1 MCPRAAGRPSPL
13 AGRWRTYLLVYTL
26 RRGARVGRFDAAV
39 AALGRM
45 GCGASHDAGG
55 TLLAG
60 EAGHSAAAAPVTP
73 TVPIDMQMAAR
84 LRGLGRTASIEL
96 SPAQAHSPKLK
107 YTLVGALDA
116 AAENC
121 TTSPLQTGTKVFVNM
136 VKKNIGH
143 FDDVGAA
150 AAELRGRGM
159 VPVPHLPASR
169 FDNEEQLEAT
179 LTALA
184 RHCTGCADDSSPGYA
199 RPATELLLLGGNDQH
214 DRKLGGS
221 AFASASELL
230 ATGALLRHGFDTIV
244 LAGHPEGHPGLG
256 KGSKKT
262 MQLLSTKVHAA
273 TTAGHSVAV
282 ASQFCFDA
290 QILVRWLAHT
300 RAAVHDAIATAV
312 GEGAPEPIPPR
323 YYIGVPGP
331 TKPSKLRRIAEIC
344 EVPSLFLGSAFD
356 ILDVDGDGQVDQAE
370 LLAAAAVLSVG
381 EKELSQLYAK
391 HSGTDKLLQR
401 PELAQLL
408 AEIGAD
414 MSTTTGEDGDDSK
427 TARSISGPSAFVAD
441 GPQSLS
447 KRGSQQPQAAGADEK
462 EVYPEELVLA
472 LGAYCEQA
480 CVPEGEVIV
489 HVFPFG
495 GVRQSVEM
503 LERLRSGDW
512 PSSSAK

>member
-1 MCPRAAGRPSPL
+1 
-13 AGRWRTYLLVYTL
+13 
-26 RRGARVGRFDAAV
+26 
-39 AALGRM
+39 M
-45 GCGASHDAGG
+45 GCGASREASG
-55 TLLAG
+55 TLVTSGAG
-60 EAGHSAAAAPVTP
+60 CPAAAASLAVDPPAQAKPSVEL
-73 TVPIDMQMAAR
+73 DMQLAAR
-84 LRGLGRTASIEL
+84 LRGLGMTASIEL

-116 AAENC
+116 AAGDC
-121 TTSPLQTGTKVFVNM
+121 TTSPLHVGTKVFVNM
-136 VKKNIGH
+136 VKKNINH

-169 FDNEEQLEAT
+169 FDSEEQLETT
-179 LTALA
+179 LAALA
-184 RHCTGCADDSSPGYA
+184 RRCTGDDTAPGCTLA
-199 RPATELLLLGGNDQH
+199 ASELLLLGGNDQR
-214 DRKLGGS
+214 DREIGGS
-221 AFASASELL
+221 AFGSASELL

-256 KGSKKT
+256 KSSKKT
-262 MQLLSTKVHAA
+262 MRLLSTKVHAA
-273 TTAGHSVAV
+273 VTAGHSVAV

-290 QILVRWLAHT
+290 QVLVRWLAHT
-300 RAAVHDAIATAV
+300 RAAVNDAIANAV
-312 GEGAPEPIPPR
+312 EEGAPEPTHPR

-391 HSGTDKLLQR
+391 HSGTDKVLQR

-408 AEIGAD
+408 VELGAD
-414 MSTTTGEDGDDSK
+414 MSTTTEDDADDS
-427 TARSISGPSAFVAD
+427 TAARSISGPSAFVSD
-441 GPQSLS
+441 GPQCSPS
-447 KRGSQQPQAAGADEK
+447 KHDTQLPQAVGVDEM
-462 EVYPEELVLA
+462 EVWPEELVLA
-472 LGAYCEQA
+472 LAAYCEQA
-480 CVPEGEVIV
+480 CVPEGEVTV

-503 LERLRSGDW
+503 LRRLRTGDW
-512 PSSSAK
+512 PSSSTH

>member
-1 MCPRAAGRPSPL
+1 
-13 AGRWRTYLLVYTL
+13 
-26 RRGARVGRFDAAV
+26 
-39 AALGRM
+39 M
-45 GCGASHDAGG
+45 GCGASREASG
-55 TLLAG
+55 TLLTSG
-60 EAGHSAAAAPVTP
+60 CGGPAAAASTLAAIDPPAQVKP
-73 TVPIDMQMAAR
+73 SVEIDMQLAAR
-84 LRGLGRTASIEL
+84 LRSLGTTASIEL
-96 SPAQAHSPKLK
+96 SPTQVHSPKLK

-116 AAENC
+116 ATGDG
-121 TTSPLQTGTKVFVNM
+121 TTAPLQVGTKVFVNM
-136 VKKNIGH
+136 VKKNIDH

-169 FDNEEQLEAT
+169 FDSEEQLEAT
-179 LTALA
+179 LAALA
-184 RHCTGCADDSSPGYA
+184 SRCTGDGTAPGYTLA
-199 RPATELLLLGGNDQH
+199 ASELLLLGGNDQR
-214 DRKLGGS
+214 DREIGGS
-221 AFASASELL
+221 AFASTSELL

-256 KGSKKT
+256 KSSKKT
-262 MQLLSTKVHAA
+262 MRLLSTKVHAA
-273 TTAGHSVAV
+273 VTAGHSVAV

-300 RAAVHDAIATAV
+300 RAAVNDAIANAV
-312 GEGAPEPIPPR
+312 EEGAPEPTHPR

-381 EKELSQLYAK
+381 EKDLSKLYAK

-408 AEIGAD
+408 VELGAD
-414 MSTTTGEDGDDSK
+414 MTTTTEEDADDSK
-427 TARSISGPSAFVAD
+427 EARSISGPSAFVAD
-441 GPQSLS
+441 GPHFSPS
-447 KRGSQQPQAAGADEK
+447 KHDTQHPSSVV
-462 EVYPEELVLA
+462 EVEVWPEELVLA
-472 LGAYCEQA
+472 LAAYCEQA

-495 GVRQSVEM
+495 GVKQSVEM
-503 LERLRSGDW
+503 LGRLRTGDW
-512 PSSSAK
+512 PSSSTH